1 MKKHSIKRILLRLTA
16 LVLILAL
23 VGGLAVLGLNFYVKR
38 SAAPYILSPE
48 EAGQLTDADCALIL
62 GCAVWA
68 GNVPSPMLADRLQRG
83 VELYSAGAVPKL
95 IVSGDH
101 GKEYYD
107 EVNVMR
113 SWCLDAGVPAQDL
126 FMDHAGF
133 STYESVYRARD
144 VFACKKLII
153 VTQEYH
159 LYRAVYTARA
169 LGLDAWG
176 VAADLRPYA
185 GQAYREGREILA
197 RCKDF
202 FFALCDVQPTYLG
215 DVIPV
220 SGDGN
225 ATMG

>member
-1 MKKHSIKRILLRLTA
+1 MKKAKFFRFFKRFIA
-16 LVLILAL
+16 LMLILAL
-23 VGGLAVLGLNFYVKR
+23 AVGIAALGLNFYVKS
-38 SAAPYILSPE
+38 SAAPYLLTPQ
-48 EAGQLTDADCALIL
+48 EAADLDGADCILIL

-68 GNVPSPMLADRLQRG
+68 GNKPSPMLADRLQRG
-83 VELYSAGAVPKL
+83 LELYQSGAAPKI

-107 EVNVMR
+107 EVGVMR
-113 SWCLDAGVPAQDL
+113 QWCLDAGVPSEDL

-159 LYRAVYTARA
+159 LYRAVYAARA

-176 VAADLRPYA
+176 VASDLRPYG
-185 GQAYREGREILA
+185 GQLYRDCREVLA
-197 RCKDF
+197 RVKDF
-202 FFALCDVQPTYLG
+202 FFVLFDVQPTYLG

-225 ATMG
+225 ATLG